1 MNSSQQKH
9 KKTSHISGFTLVELM
24 VTISIAAILMAV
36 AAPSYTTF
44 IRNSQLSDAVG
55 EFMSAANAARG
66 NAIKQGINTFLVPT
80 TGANWSTGWYVFAD
94 GNWDGVYTA
103 SDPKDVLIM
112 QSPAPNSI
120 LTVATP
126 AGNNSTLTS
135 GYLLFNGS
143 GYPKMTNGGLAGGR
157 LKIANGTTR
166 AVFVI
171 VSTTGRVRSCVEN
184 TTTCTAANAN

>member
-1 MNSSQQKH
+1 MNYSYLSIKRA
-9 KKTSHISGFTLVELM
+9 SRFRGFTIVELM
-24 VTISIAAILMAV
+24 VTIAVATILLAV
-36 AAPSYTTF
+36 AAPNYTTF

-55 EFMSAANAARG
+55 EFMSAVNAARG

-80 TGANWSTGWYVFAD
+80 TGTDWSTGWYVFAD

-120 LTVATP
+120 LTVSTP
-126 AGNNSTLTS
+126 TGNGSTLTD

-143 GYPKMTNGGLAGGR
+143 GYPKQKTGGMSTGKINIVNGSIR
-157 LKIANGTTR
+157 TT
-166 AVFVI
+166 I
-171 VSTTGRVRSCVEN
+171 INIDNTGRVRSCIKN
-184 TTTCTAANAN
+184 TTTCT